1 MSRFPHSRCQ
11 FRIEQF
17 LLGRE
22 IATLWRSQDAYGMR
36 SHKSDGS
43 ASDIY
48 FTSALTISCA
58 QWKGQVGEKR
68 IWRRQIVPGRP
79 DGAQLKHPARSVLGL
94 LVHAC
99 LATTIWAL
107 CAARQVRSAVSPNH
121 ERVMQDRLSKEI
133 VSRPRGPTS
142 FFCRRGQRPNTM
154 TSVRNRTERQHPLV
168 APSQPA

>member
-1 MSRFPHSRCQ
+1 MSGFPHSRRQ

-36 SHKSDGS
+36 SHKSDGLV
-43 ASDIY
+43 SDTY

-68 IWRRQIVPGRP
+68 TCGRQATPGRLGGP
-79 DGAQLKHPARSVLGL
+79 QLTRPSPLSLETPRSCVP
-94 LVHAC
+94 V
-99 LATTIWAL
+99 ATTIWAL

-121 ERVMQDRLSKEI
+121 ERVMQDQLSKEI

-142 FFCRRGQRPNTM
+142 FFYAFEGSDPI
-154 TSVRNRTERQHPLV
+154 L
-168 APSQPA
+168 